1 MDYTSIILFTIL
13 LLLVAVII
21 TITICKIVFA
31 RKAGVIMRRMCFC
44 SEYEREMFQKALSQN
59 SNSFGTDIFELFDVQ

>member
-13 LLLVAVII
+13 LLLISVVI

-31 RKAGVIMRRMCFC
+31 RKAGVIMRRMCVC
-44 SEYEREMFQKALSQN
+44 SSDEREMFGKVLAHN
-59 SNSFGTDIFELFDVQ
+59 SNGFGTDIFHLFDS